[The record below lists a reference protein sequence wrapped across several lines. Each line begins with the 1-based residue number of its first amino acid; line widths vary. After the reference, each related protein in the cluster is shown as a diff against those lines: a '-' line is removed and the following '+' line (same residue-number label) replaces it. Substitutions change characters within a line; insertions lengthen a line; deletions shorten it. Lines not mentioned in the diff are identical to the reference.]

1 MKKLAYYF
9 SAALLGATV
18 MFSSCKKE
26 NEPTPTVEGKTY
38 TSTLTSTNM
47 GNTGLANLITEVSTS
62 DGSAN
67 LRLDVS
73 GSNNMDQI
81 FVMLSQDNGPF
92 TPVMFPT
99 ITNAF
104 GQTFQGGSN
113 SYSLKIPNLK
123 SFIVDLPISIRTAG
137 VTDVY
142 QIWITNGSGA
152 FNKPT
157 KNRDLGIANVILKYT
172 AGASSKTFATATLNL
187 GSQSST
193 VSSLLV
199 TSGLVSVL
207 NTADYN
213 DAPESADI
221 RLVTLTGGNKDN
233 NSSAVYFYSPA
244 NVPTS
249 NAVTAP
255 EFNVPANSRT
265 TKLEVYGGTNFGTIT
280 GTQLDALTVAS
291 GTNVLLEE
299 DGVYKFETEDGRK
312 GLIKVTSITNG
323 TPVAGQTNARNVRA
337 TVKVL
342 N

>member
-18 MFSSCKKE
+18 LFSSCKKD

-38 TSTLTSTNM
+38 TSVLTANNNGTS
-47 GNTGLANLITEVSTS
+47 GLANVEAIVSTS
-62 DGSAN
+62 DGAAN

-73 GSNNMDQI
+73 ATNPMDQI

-92 TPVMFPT
+92 TPVSFPT
-99 ITNAF
+99 ITNAL

-113 SYSLKIPNLK
+113 NYSLKIPNLRN
-123 SFIVDLPISIRTAG
+123 FIVDLPIPIRTAG

-142 QIWITNGSGA
+142 QVWITNGAGA
-152 FNKPT
+152 FNKPG
-157 KNRDLGIANVILKYT
+157 KNRDLGIATITLKYT
-172 AGASSKTFATATLNL
+172 AAASSKTFATATLNL
-187 GSQSST
+187 GSQSSE

-213 DAPESADI
+213 DSPESADI

-233 NSSAVYFYSPA
+233 NSSAVFFYSPA
-244 NVPTS
+244 DVPTS
-249 NAVTAP
+249 GAVTLP
-255 EFNVPANSRT
+255 EFSVPANSRT
-265 TKLEVYGGTNFGTIT
+265 TKLEAYGGTDFGSIT
-280 GTQLDALTVAS
+280 GAGLDALTVAAN
-291 GTNVLLEE
+291 TNVQLTA
-299 DGVYKFETEDGRK
+299 GNVYKFETEDGRK
-312 GLIKVTSITNG
+312 GLIKVNSITNG
-323 TPVAGQTNARNVRA
+323 TPVSGQTNARNVNA
-337 TVKVL
+337 TIKVL